1 MEWNLFSLSK
11 RRVRIDLIELY
22 KCSLNQNWMGSS
34 KVLWVQLEVFWIFA
48 SKILNL
54 YLSTK
59 MLRMVPS
66 YPKQKASSA
75 EEKQEISSTICP
87 VNLTWENGFS
97 RPIFRVHNRSSV
109 RKLTLIF
116 FVMCVSYGKGEDM
129 SPALRIYFF
138 LYSVVFFFQMKIQNK
153 NKNYF
158 ITVALYWNQRDTG
171 ICSSNCI

>member
-1 MEWNLFSLSK
+1 MSIENTEVIISLFWQQESHYWDCLDLVWALQAGFWEVSEFSGGNTKNNSQLLLAQEQQLENLLYVGMEWNLFSLSK
-11 RRVRIDLIELY
+11 RRVRINLIELY

-54 YLSTK
+54 YLSNK

-87 VNLTWENGFS
+87 VNLTW
-97 RPIFRVHNRSSV
+97 
-109 RKLTLIF
+109 
-116 FVMCVSYGKGEDM
+116 
-129 SPALRIYFF
+129 
-138 LYSVVFFFQMKIQNK
+138 
-153 NKNYF
+153 
-158 ITVALYWNQRDTG
+158 
-171 ICSSNCI
+171 